1 MRFYEIFL
9 QATGKIWQKKQLQD
23 KLKSMVKLA
32 KATGDAKRL
41 RIMTGFIKETGNG
54 PAPPPFDETPADD
67 IGLVGRVDPRLL
79 SGTDPVYDRYSLVG
93 VTEGSVFASGQ
104 EQSGVG
110 MSQLAPKFAPR
121 FAKDAPATA
130 TATVTSGLL
139 ASQVQSTNTAPHE
152 SDVILGDLVLD
163 VTHESW
169 AHDILNSSGDGSG
182 NLVIP
187 FSASTPTRSRNDSLN
202 NTFSTA
208 NLTPMRVS
216 TPRQIDTSM
225 SPVPSPTIQ
234 ARRTAAAA
242 VVRPAAAAVM
252 RPAAAAGVPPAAA
265 AVVRPAAAAFV
276 PPAAAAGVAPAAA
289 GVAPAAADVVA
300 PAAAAGG
307 APAAAAGVG
316 PAAANGRA
324 QRRRQRRN
332 NAAPPQP
339 SVSAYE
345 AMLAEKS
352 RINRI
357 VGIEMI
363 RLAKLEKMASFEASR
378 EKALYY
384 KLKRELALKKANE
397 TLASVDKEYDTSR
410 SIVHTDAILELINRD
425 EGERKGILTVY
436 AFVFNI
442 YLLP

>member
-1 MRFYEIFL
+1 
-9 QATGKIWQKKQLQD
+9 
-23 KLKSMVKLA
+23 
-32 KATGDAKRL
+32 
-41 RIMTGFIKETGNG
+41 
-54 PAPPPFDETPADD
+54 
-67 IGLVGRVDPRLL
+67 
-79 SGTDPVYDRYSLVG
+79 
-93 VTEGSVFASGQ
+93 
-104 EQSGVG
+104 
-110 MSQLAPKFAPR
+110 
-121 FAKDAPATA
+121 
-130 TATVTSGLL
+130 
-139 ASQVQSTNTAPHE
+139 
-152 SDVILGDLVLD
+152 
-163 VTHESW
+163 
-169 AHDILNSSGDGSG
+169 
-182 NLVIP
+182 
-187 FSASTPTRSRNDSLN
+187 
-202 NTFSTA
+202 
-208 NLTPMRVS
+208 
-216 TPRQIDTSM
+216 M

-242 VVRPAAAAVM
+242 VVRPAAAAVV
-252 RPAAAAGVPPAAA
+252 RPAVAAGVPPAAA

-289 GVAPAAADVVA
+289 AGMAPAAAGVAPAAADVVA
-300 PAAAAGG
+300 PAAAAGV

-436 AFVFNI
+436 AFFYYIFVTVKFGFFLINRR
-442 YLLP
+442 LC

>member
-1 MRFYEIFL
+1 
-9 QATGKIWQKKQLQD
+9 
-23 KLKSMVKLA
+23 
-32 KATGDAKRL
+32 
-41 RIMTGFIKETGNG
+41 
-54 PAPPPFDETPADD
+54 
-67 IGLVGRVDPRLL
+67 
-79 SGTDPVYDRYSLVG
+79 
-93 VTEGSVFASGQ
+93 
-104 EQSGVG
+104 
-110 MSQLAPKFAPR
+110 
-121 FAKDAPATA
+121 
-130 TATVTSGLL
+130 
-139 ASQVQSTNTAPHE
+139 
-152 SDVILGDLVLD
+152 
-163 VTHESW
+163 
-169 AHDILNSSGDGSG
+169 
-182 NLVIP
+182 
-187 FSASTPTRSRNDSLN
+187 
-202 NTFSTA
+202 
-208 NLTPMRVS
+208 
-216 TPRQIDTSM
+216 
-225 SPVPSPTIQ
+225 
-234 ARRTAAAA
+234 
-242 VVRPAAAAVM
+242 
-252 RPAAAAGVPPAAA
+252 
-265 AVVRPAAAAFV
+265 
-276 PPAAAAGVAPAAA
+276 
-289 GVAPAAADVVA
+289 VAPAAADVVA

-378 EKALYY
+378 EKALFY

-436 AFVFNI
+436 AFVYYIFVTVKFGFF
-442 YLLP
+442 